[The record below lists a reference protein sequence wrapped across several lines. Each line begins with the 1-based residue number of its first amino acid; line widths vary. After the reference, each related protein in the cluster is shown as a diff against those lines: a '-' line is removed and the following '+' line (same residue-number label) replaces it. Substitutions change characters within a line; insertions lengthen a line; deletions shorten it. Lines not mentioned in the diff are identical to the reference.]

1 MKTNRNALQPEQDN
15 FPPIADKNDIAE
27 ISEFVIK
34 PFTVKYDRLLN
45 FMSHVYSALDDTI
58 AKSNNTPQE
67 VFDKTEEGYDRHYLM
82 LVANEK
88 VYGIAIV
95 NYDQS
100 ALASH
105 RCYIRSLCT
114 IVPSHL
120 DKALD

>member
-1 MKTNRNALQPEQDN
+1 MT
-15 FPPIADKNDIAE
+15 E

-34 PFTVKYDRLLN
+34 PFSVKYNKLLT
-45 FMSHVYSALDDTI
+45 FISHVYGALDETI
-58 AKSNNTPQE
+58 AKSNNAPQE

-82 LVANEK
+82 LVAKEK

-95 NYDQS
+95 NYDQT

-114 IVPSHL
+114 IVPSHM